1 LGDLPRTSLTKQKK
15 ADRFCGEEPDV
26 AIVAIRSPAGFISV
40 LDRGLPIG
48 FDQLGENGT
57 KKMGHAMKTFDEA
70 SRIDLQLFTD
80 APQRNSVQVVH
91 DRRISH
97 QLIAVEVFREH
108 SGGRRLEGAPTLGA
122 IAFGEPIDQWFSP
135 KRTTFHHEP
144 LGVAF
149 IHEWRAT
156 LRAEVS

>member
-1 LGDLPRTSLTKQKK
+1 
-15 ADRFCGEEPDV
+15 
-26 AIVAIRSPAGFISV
+26 
-40 LDRGLPIG
+40 
-48 FDQLGENGT
+48 
-57 KKMGHAMKTFDEA
+57 MGHAVKTFDEA
-70 SRIDLQLFTD
+70 SRIGLQLFTD

-122 IAFGEPIDQWFSP
+122 IAFGKPIEQRFSP
-135 KRTTFHHEP
+135 KRKTLHHEP
-144 LGVAF
+144 LGVTF

-156 LRAEVS
+156 LRAEVSYRRDHSTQVLPLNESGTRTSSSNVSGTRPFGFASLFVWSIRFEGDLGRGR

>member
-1 LGDLPRTSLTKQKK
+1 
-15 ADRFCGEEPDV
+15 
-26 AIVAIRSPAGFISV
+26 
-40 LDRGLPIG
+40 
-48 FDQLGENGT
+48 
-57 KKMGHAMKTFDEA
+57 
-70 SRIDLQLFTD
+70 
-80 APQRNSVQVVH
+80 
-91 DRRISH
+91 
-97 QLIAVEVFREH
+97 LIAVEVFREH